1 MARKDPVVDVPAN
14 AYWFENVRVRLGQ
27 KRPYGVEKV
36 VEPQGFRKMNSG
48 YGHTNK
54 WRNYKTGRRRPQAVL
69 INKVES
75 LCPGSAAVFEHPLW
89 RVARL
94 PDTKP
99 LLPFSSTWLRMLSI
113 EVLALMFKT
122 DPRTGAEVRRGVT
135 GRVLKVLGDRADLDG
150 IAALAILLRE
160 AAERGQSKIA
170 FSAGEALYRA
180 ILHAAWRGNEQLR
193 CVVPRIFAM
202 LIERVFPFARDRTRY
217 LCFQGVSPEKLCR
230 LFIFSCQQRSEQFC
244 SGRLLLAS
252 DVDMVIFP
260 GWIGPLGFLHFSP
273 PIRSID
279 DAGSQSF
286 LDENHAALVCMWKVA
301 SLSLEADGLATPGP
315 DGKMPVG
322 NVSNVISSE

>member
-135 GRVLKVLGDRADLDG
+135 CRVLKVLGDRADLDG

-217 LCFQGVSPEKLCR
+217 LCFQGVTPESLCQ
-230 LFIFSCQQRSEQFC
+230 LFVFECQRRSEQFI
-244 SGRLLLAS
+244 SQGSLQPA

-260 GWIGPLGFLHFSP
+260 GGIGQFGFLHFSP
-273 PIRSID
+273 PVRER
-279 DAGSQSF
+279 AN
-286 LDENHAALVCMWKVA
+286 DENYWGLVGMWETA
-301 SLSLEADGLATPGP
+301 SKLLRE
-315 DGKMPVG
+315 V
-322 NVSNVISSE
+322 